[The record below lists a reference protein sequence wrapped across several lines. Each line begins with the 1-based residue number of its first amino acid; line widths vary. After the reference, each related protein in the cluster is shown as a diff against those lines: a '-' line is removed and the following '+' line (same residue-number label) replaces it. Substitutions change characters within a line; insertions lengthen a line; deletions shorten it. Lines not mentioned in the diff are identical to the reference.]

1 MSNQTEDLAS
11 LLKALGDP
19 IRLQIAT
26 TLATSPGSVCVCDI
40 TSLFTVSQPTVSH
53 HLKVLREAG
62 MVTAERHGTWMHY
75 TLTPRA
81 KEIITAILAASNV
94 RPAGSLPLAPTT
106 DRC

>member
-1 MSNQTEDLAS
+1 MSNQTEDLAA

-26 TLATSPGSVCVCDI
+26 TLAASTDSVCVCDI

-53 HLKVLREAG
+53 HLKVLRDAG

-75 TLTPRA
+75 TLPPRA
-81 KEIITAILAASNV
+81 KEIITAILSASG
-94 RPAGSLPLAPTT
+94 ASTATTLPLATT
-106 DRC
+106 TECC

>member
-1 MSNQTEDLAS
+1 MSNQTEDLAAM
-11 LLKALGDP
+11 LKALGDP

-26 TLATSPGSVCVCDI
+26 TLATSTGSVCVCDI

-62 MVTAERHGTWMHY
+62 MVSAERHGTWMHY

-81 KEIITAILAASNV
+81 HEIITAILSASAARSV
-94 RPAGSLPLAPTT
+94 PTLPIAPAT
-106 DRC
+106 DCC